1 MFFFFVCFVYLARIW
16 TGLVVRRL
24 TVVVDGHTHSSTH
37 VKVHFAC
44 AKLTSL
50 HTEVLFAECVCI
62 SVFERG

>member
-1 MFFFFVCFVYLARIW
+1 M
-16 TGLVVRRL
+16 
-24 TVVVDGHTHSSTH
+24 VVDGHTHSSTH

-62 SVFERG
+62 SVFSAGLREEHFAIIR

>member
-1 MFFFFVCFVYLARIW
+1 MVFFCFFCLFGQNLDW
-16 TGLVVRRL
+16 TGCKEVNHGSGW
-24 TVVVDGHTHSSTH
+24 THTHSSTH
-37 VKVHFAC
+37 VNVHFAC